1 MIRILSGSYFF
12 AQSWSWV
19 IVAHIFEVL
28 KKGLLVIVAHFV
40 TNVSL
45 VIMAHEKSDLTYL
58 HIHMNIVTLYN
69 DFKSYS

>member
-1 MIRILSGSYFF
+1 M
-12 AQSWSWV
+12 
-19 IVAHIFEVL
+19 AHIFEVL